1 MSRIGKIPVEIPD
14 KVKVQV
20 SNQSVEVEGPKG
32 KLSLRIPPMAKVAVD
47 DNKVVVTRQDDTK
60 PSKAQHGL
68 TRSLVQNMV
77 LGVSVGFV
85 KKLEIQGVGFKAS
98 LANAKITLNLGY
110 SHEIVYPVPPSIE
123 VTIEENGTKVK
134 IEGPDKALVGKVAS
148 EIRSFY
154 PPEPYKGK
162 GVRYSDE
169 QVRRKEGKSVK

>member
-1 MSRIGKIPVEIPD
+1 
-14 KVKVQV
+14 
-20 SNQSVEVEGPKG
+20 
-32 KLSLRIPPMAKVAVD
+32 MAKVAVD

-110 SHEIVYPVPPSIE
+110 SHEIVYPVPPSID

>member
-32 KLSLRIPPMAKVAVD
+32 KLSLKIPPMAKVAVD

-110 SHEIVYPVPPSIE
+110 SHEIVYPVPPSID

-154 PPEPYKGK
+154 PPEPYKGQ

-169 QVRRKEGKSVK
+169 KVRRKEGKSVK

>member
-110 SHEIVYPVPPSIE
+110 SHEIVYPVPPSID

-148 EIRSFY
+148 EIRRFY

>member
-110 SHEIVYPVPPSIE
+110 SHEIVYPVPPSID

>member
-1 MSRIGKIPVEIPD
+1 
-14 KVKVQV
+14 
-20 SNQSVEVEGPKG
+20 
-32 KLSLRIPPMAKVAVD
+32 VAVD

-110 SHEIVYPVPPSIE
+110 SHEIVYPVPPSID

>member
-32 KLSLRIPPMAKVAVD
+32 KLSLKIPPMAKVAVD

-110 SHEIVYPVPPSIE
+110 SHEIVYPVPPSID

>member
-1 MSRIGKIPVEIPD
+1 MRRGGD
-14 KVKVQV
+14 QH
-20 SNQSVEVEGPKG
+20 
-32 KLSLRIPPMAKVAVD
+32 R
-47 DNKVVVTRQDDTK
+47 
-60 PSKAQHGL
+60 SKAQHGL

-110 SHEIVYPVPPSIE
+110 SHEIVYPVPPSID

>member
-32 KLSLRIPPMAKVAVD
+32 KLSLKIPPMAKVAVD

-110 SHEIVYPVPPSIE
+110 SHEIIYPVPPSID

>member
-20 SNQSVEVEGPKG
+20 SNKSVEVEGPKG
-32 KLSLRIPPMAKVAVD
+32 KLSLKIPPMAKVAVD

-110 SHEIVYPVPPSIE
+110 SHEIVYPVPPSID

>member
-32 KLSLRIPPMAKVAVD
+32 KLSLKIPPMAKVAVD